1 MQTSF
6 SVRFVTMFFLSL
18 LGLLIAFMM
27 WFFGQNFFH
36 SYSYYEVMVGRSIA
50 GLYKGTRV
58 YYNGIGV
65 GYIKDIQM
73 GKQNKVLLILA
84 IMNKVRL
91 RSNTVATINMKGITG
106 AMLVDLTGGTEQES
120 FLPQTTSDKLPQIQY
135 QESMVDMFINT
146 APVLLTGVARFL
158 DKLDLLTN
166 EKNMNS
172 LQDTLSNTAKLSK
185 NLADL
190 ACHANQFA
198 NTLSTDAKPALQ
210 KIGTELATTITHTRL
225 TLNKMHDLLQKNSRP
240 LSSMMDSLSQTTK
253 TLATQGLGGLLKTQR
268 TL

>member
-18 LGLLIAFMM
+18 LGVLIASMM
-27 WFFGQNFFH
+27 WFFGQNFFQ
-36 SYSYYEVMVGRSIA
+36 SYSYYQVMVSRSIA

-73 GKQNKVLLILA
+73 GEQNKVLLILA
-84 IMNKVRL
+84 IMDKIRL
-91 RSNTVATINMKGITG
+91 RSNTVATINMKGLTG
-106 AMLVDLTGGTEQES
+106 ALLVDLTGGTEQGS
-120 FLPQTTSDKLPQIQY
+120 FLPQTTVEKLPQIQY
-135 QESMVDMFINT
+135 QESMVDMFIST

-172 LQDTLSNTAKLSK
+172 LQETLSNTAKLSK

-198 NTLSTDAKPALQ
+198 NILSTDAKPALQ
-210 KIGTELATTITHTRL
+210 KIGTELADTVTHTRL
-225 TLNKMHDLLQKNSRP
+225 TLDQMHNLLQKNSRP
-240 LSSMMDSLSQTTK
+240 LSNIISNLSQTTK
-253 TLATQGLGGLLKTQR
+253 TLSTQGLGGLLKTQR
-268 TL
+268 ML